1 MSEQKKSF
9 MDEQDFDAL
18 LSRSL
23 PELPPEDIV
32 ARTVPGKK
40 ALNRILIGYFL
51 STFTING
58 LGLNLILPVIG
69 QILMLLGFRALQH
82 ENRWFSACYIFAVL
96 QAFLRFG
103 KLILDTTIFD
113 LPFEDPQIAASAFY
127 IALALQ
133 VLLSVVSLLC
143 FWRGLRTVQKACGIR
158 SKAIGVLA
166 LLVWNLLFCA
176 MALLQMRGQFFGGYT
191 LLFLLVSLIIILWM
205 IARQA
210 KALDATGYVLQ
221 PAPLRLSDRTLT
233 LIILAIL
240 AIGCTC
246 GHLFFSSYTM
256 DWQKIDSTESAATS
270 ETKTHLAALGFPED
284 ILDDLTPED
293 LARCRD
299 AEQVVVDAR
308 TLNSENPSG
317 VEQAVID
324 PTLRDST
331 IDNDPEDLLLTN
343 VIVLVPGETPHVV
356 LFNHFSWLSTPKFYG
371 TAALNILPTY
381 EASAELWRLEDG
393 PTGRILYDDGDDSF
407 VADYHSIEMRTV
419 TSNLFRNVAPSPSL
433 YASFIF
439 PNQGTRQRGYITYTI
454 APRALLPEG
463 YRQAGYSQM
472 TYMHQKKRFLYPAET
487 ADSSSIFS
495 INGPFESMQPA
506 PLIFELTESGI
517 KLDQ

>member
-40 ALNRILIGYFL
+40 ALNRILVGYFL

-82 ENRWFSACYIFAVL
+82 ENRWFSACYVFAVL

-113 LPFEDPQIAASAFY
+113 LPFEDPQSAANAFY

-133 VLLSVVSLLC
+133 VLLTVVSLLC

-166 LLVWNLLFCA
+166 LLAWNLLLCA
-176 MALLQMRGQFFGGYT
+176 VFVAQARGQFIGGYT

-246 GHLFFSSYTM
+246 GHLFFSSYDM
-256 DWQKIDSTESAATS
+256 DWQTVDSTESAATS
-270 ETKTHLAALGFPED
+270 ETKTQLAALGFPED

-308 TLNSENPSG
+308 TLNSENP
-317 VEQAVID
+317 
-324 PTLRDST
+324 TF
-331 IDNDPEDLLLTN
+331 DNGDYDIRLTN

-454 APRALLPEG
+454 APRAILPEG

-495 INGPFESMQPA
+495 INGPFEAMQPA

>member
-1 MSEQKKSF
+1 
-9 MDEQDFDAL
+9 
-18 LSRSL
+18 
-23 PELPPEDIV
+23 
-32 ARTVPGKK
+32 
-40 ALNRILIGYFL
+40 
-51 STFTING
+51 
-58 LGLNLILPVIG
+58 
-69 QILMLLGFRALQH
+69 MLLGFRALQH
-82 ENRWFSACYIFAVL
+82 ENRWFSACYVFAVL

-308 TLNSENPSG
+308 TLNSENP
-317 VEQAVID
+317 
-324 PTLRDST
+324 TF
-331 IDNDPEDLLLTN
+331 DNGDYDIRLTN
-343 VIVLVPGETPHVV
+343 VIVLVPGDTPRVI

-381 EASAELWRLEDG
+381 EVSAELWRLEDG

-454 APRALLPEG
+454 APRAILPEG

-495 INGPFESMQPA
+495 INGPFEAMQPA

>member
-82 ENRWFSACYIFAVL
+82 ENRWFSACYVFAVL

-133 VLLSVVSLLC
+133 VLLTVVSLLC

-166 LLVWNLLFCA
+166 LLAWNLLFCA

-256 DWQKIDSTESAATS
+256 DWQTVDSTASAATS
-270 ETKTHLAALGFPED
+270 ETKSQLAALGFPED
-284 ILDDLTPED
+284 ILDDLTPDD

-308 TLNSENPSG
+308 TLNSENP
-317 VEQAVID
+317 
-324 PTLRDST
+324 TF
-331 IDNDPEDLLLTN
+331 DNGDYDIRLTN

-381 EASAELWRLEDG
+381 EVSAELWRLEDG

-454 APRALLPEG
+454 APRAILPEG

-495 INGPFESMQPA
+495 INGPFEAMQPA
-506 PLIFELTESGI
+506 PLNF
-517 KLDQ
+517 

>member
-9 MDEQDFDAL
+9 IDEQDFDAL

-82 ENRWFSACYIFAVL
+82 ENRWFSACYVFAVL

-113 LPFEDPQIAASAFY
+113 LPFEDPQSAANAFY

-133 VLLSVVSLLC
+133 VLLTVVSLLC

-246 GHLFFSSYTM
+246 GHLFFSSYDM
-256 DWQKIDSTESAATS
+256 DWQKIDSTASAATS
-270 ETKTHLAALGFPED
+270 ETKSQLAALGFPED
-284 ILDDLTPED
+284 ILDDLTPDD
-293 LARCRD
+293 LARCRG

-308 TLNSENPSG
+308 TLNSENP
-317 VEQAVID
+317 
-324 PTLRDST
+324 TF
-331 IDNDPEDLLLTN
+331 DNGDYDIRLTN
-343 VIVLVPGETPHVV
+343 VIVLVPGETPRVI

-381 EASAELWRLEDG
+381 EVSAELWRLENG

-454 APRALLPEG
+454 APRAILPEG

-495 INGPFESMQPA
+495 INGPFEAMQPA

>member
-82 ENRWFSACYIFAVL
+82 ENRWFSACYVFAVL
-96 QAFLRFG
+96 QTFLRFG

-113 LPFEDPQIAASAFY
+113 LPFEDPQSAANAFY

-133 VLLSVVSLLC
+133 VLLTVVSLLC

-166 LLVWNLLFCA
+166 LLAWNLLFCA
-176 MALLQMRGQFFGGYT
+176 MALLQMRGHLFGGYT
-191 LLFLLVSLIIILWM
+191 LLFLLFSLIIILWM

-246 GHLFFSSYTM
+246 GHLFFSSYDM
-256 DWQKIDSTESAATS
+256 DWQTVDSTESAATS
-270 ETKTHLAALGFPED
+270 ETKSQLAALGFPED

-293 LARCRD
+293 LARCHG

-308 TLNSENPSG
+308 TLNSENP
-317 VEQAVID
+317 
-324 PTLRDST
+324 TF
-331 IDNDPEDLLLTN
+331 DNGDYDIRLTN

-381 EASAELWRLEDG
+381 EVSAELWRLENG

-439 PNQGTRQRGYITYTI
+439 PSQGSRQRGYITYTI
-454 APRALLPEG
+454 APRAILPEG

-495 INGPFESMQPA
+495 INGPFEAMQPA

>member
-40 ALNRILIGYFL
+40 ALNRILVGYFL

-82 ENRWFSACYIFAVL
+82 ENRWFSACYVFAVL

-113 LPFEDPQIAASAFY
+113 LPFEDPQSAANAFY

-133 VLLSVVSLLC
+133 VLLTVVSLLC
-143 FWRGLRTVQKACGIR
+143 FWRGLRTVQKACRIR

-233 LIILAIL
+233 LIILGIL

-246 GHLFFSSYTM
+246 GHLFFSSYDM
-256 DWQKIDSTESAATS
+256 DWQTVYSTESAATS
-270 ETKTHLAALGFPED
+270 ETKSQLAALGFPED

-293 LARCRD
+293 LARCHG

-308 TLNSENPSG
+308 TLNSENP
-317 VEQAVID
+317 
-324 PTLRDST
+324 TF
-331 IDNDPEDLLLTN
+331 DNGDYDIRLTN

-356 LFNHFSWLSTPKFYG
+356 LFNHFSWLSIPKFYG

-381 EASAELWRLEDG
+381 EVSAELWRLEDG

-454 APRALLPEG
+454 APRAILPEG

-495 INGPFESMQPA
+495 INGPFEAMQPA

>member
-32 ARTVPGKK
+32 AQTVPGKK
-40 ALNRILIGYFL
+40 ALNRILVGYFL

-82 ENRWFSACYIFAVL
+82 ENRWFSACYVFAVL

-113 LPFEDPQIAASAFY
+113 LPFEDPQNAASAFY

-133 VLLSVVSLLC
+133 VLLTVVSLLC

-166 LLVWNLLFCA
+166 LLAWNLLLCA
-176 MALLQMRGQFFGGYT
+176 VFVAQARGQFIGGYT

-233 LIILAIL
+233 LIILGIL

-246 GHLFFSSYTM
+246 GHLFFSSYDM
-256 DWQKIDSTESAATS
+256 DWQTVDSTESAATS
-270 ETKTHLAALGFPED
+270 ETKSQLAALGFPED

-293 LARCRD
+293 LARCHG

-308 TLNSENPSG
+308 TLNSENP
-317 VEQAVID
+317 
-324 PTLRDST
+324 TF
-331 IDNDPEDLLLTN
+331 DNGDYDIRLTN
-343 VIVLVPGETPHVV
+343 VIVLVPRETPHVV

-381 EASAELWRLEDG
+381 EASAELWRLED
-393 PTGRILYDDGDDSF
+393 GRILYDDGDDSF

-454 APRALLPEG
+454 APRAILPEG
-463 YRQAGYSQM
+463 YRQAGYSQV

-495 INGPFESMQPA
+495 INGPFEAMQPA

>member
-23 PELPPEDIV
+23 PELPPEGIV

-82 ENRWFSACYIFAVL
+82 ENRWFSACYVFAVL

-113 LPFEDPQIAASAFY
+113 LPFEDPQSAANAFY

-133 VLLSVVSLLC
+133 VLLTVVSLLC
-143 FWRGLRTVQKACGIR
+143 FWRSLRTVQKACGIR

-293 LARCRD
+293 LARCRG

-308 TLNSENPSG
+308 TLNSENP
-317 VEQAVID
+317 
-324 PTLRDST
+324 TF
-331 IDNDPEDLLLTN
+331 DNGDYNIRLTN
-343 VIVLVPGETPHVV
+343 VIVLVPGETPHAV

-381 EASAELWRLEDG
+381 EVSAELWRLEDG
-393 PTGRILYDDGDDSF
+393 PTGRVLYDDGDDSF

-454 APRALLPEG
+454 APRAILPEE

-495 INGPFESMQPA
+495 INGPFEAMQPA

>member
-1 MSEQKKSF
+1 MSRILTHCFRAACQSCPRKTS
-9 MDEQDFDAL
+9 
-18 LSRSL
+18 SL
-23 PELPPEDIV
+23 GPFPE
-32 ARTVPGKK
+32 KK
-40 ALNRILIGYFL
+40 ALNRILVGYFL

-82 ENRWFSACYIFAVL
+82 ENRWFSACYVFAVL

-113 LPFEDPQIAASAFY
+113 LPFEDPQSAASAFY

-133 VLLSVVSLLC
+133 VLLTVVSLLC
-143 FWRGLRTVQKACGIR
+143 FWRGLRTVQKACRIR

-221 PAPLRLSDRTLT
+221 PTPLRLSDRTLT
-233 LIILAIL
+233 LIILGIL

-246 GHLFFSSYTM
+246 GHLFFSSYDM
-256 DWQKIDSTESAATS
+256 DWQTVDSTEAAATS
-270 ETKTHLAALGFPED
+270 ETKSQLAALGFPED

-293 LARCRD
+293 LARCHG

-308 TLNSENPSG
+308 TLNSENP
-317 VEQAVID
+317 
-324 PTLRDST
+324 TF
-331 IDNDPEDLLLTN
+331 DNGDYDIRLTN

-454 APRALLPEG
+454 APRAILPEG

-495 INGPFESMQPA
+495 INGPFEAMQPA

>member
-32 ARTVPGKK
+32 AQTVPGKK
-40 ALNRILIGYFL
+40 ALNRILVGYFL

-82 ENRWFSACYIFAVL
+82 ENRWFSACYVFAVL

-113 LPFEDPQIAASAFY
+113 LPFEDPQNAASAFY

-133 VLLSVVSLLC
+133 VLLTVVSLLC
-143 FWRGLRTVQKACGIR
+143 FWHGLRTVQKACGIR

-166 LLVWNLLFCA
+166 LLVWNLLLCA
-176 MALLQMRGQFFGGYT
+176 VFVAQARGQFIGGYT
-191 LLFLLVSLIIILWM
+191 LLFLLFSLIIILWM

-308 TLNSENPSG
+308 TLNSENP
-317 VEQAVID
+317 
-324 PTLRDST
+324 TF
-331 IDNDPEDLLLTN
+331 DNGDYDIRLTN
-343 VIVLVPGETPHVV
+343 VIVLVPGDTPRVI

-381 EASAELWRLEDG
+381 EVSAELWRLENG

-433 YASFIF
+433 YASFIS

>member
-82 ENRWFSACYIFAVL
+82 ENRWFSACYVFAVL

-113 LPFEDPQIAASAFY
+113 LPFEDPQSAANAFY

-133 VLLSVVSLLC
+133 VLLTVVSLLC

-166 LLVWNLLFCA
+166 LLAWNLLLCA
-176 MALLQMRGQFFGGYT
+176 VFVAQARGQFIGGYT

-233 LIILAIL
+233 LIILGIL

-246 GHLFFSSYTM
+246 GHLFFSSYDM
-256 DWQKIDSTESAATS
+256 DWQTVDSTESAATS
-270 ETKTHLAALGFPED
+270 ETKSQLAALGFPED

-293 LARCRD
+293 LARCHG

-308 TLNSENPSG
+308 TLDSENP
-317 VEQAVID
+317 
-324 PTLRDST
+324 TF
-331 IDNDPEDLLLTN
+331 DNGDYDIRLTN

-356 LFNHFSWLSTPKFYG
+356 LFNHFSWLSIPKFYG

-381 EASAELWRLEDG
+381 EVSAELWRLENG

-454 APRALLPEG
+454 APRAILPEG

>member
-32 ARTVPGKK
+32 AQTVPGKK
-40 ALNRILIGYFL
+40 ALNRILVGYFL

-82 ENRWFSACYIFAVL
+82 ENRWFSACYVFAVL

-113 LPFEDPQIAASAFY
+113 LPFEDPQYAASAFY

-133 VLLSVVSLLC
+133 VLLTVVSLLC

-166 LLVWNLLFCA
+166 LLAWNLLLCA
-176 MALLQMRGQFFGGYT
+176 VFMAQARGQFIGGYT

-233 LIILAIL
+233 LIILGIL

-246 GHLFFSSYTM
+246 GHLFFSSYDM
-256 DWQKIDSTESAATS
+256 DWQTVDSTESAATS

-284 ILDDLTPED
+284 ILDDLTPDD

-308 TLNSENPSG
+308 TLNSENP
-317 VEQAVID
+317 
-324 PTLRDST
+324 TF
-331 IDNDPEDLLLTN
+331 DNGDFDIRLTN
-343 VIVLVPGETPHVV
+343 VIVLVPGDTPRVI

-381 EASAELWRLEDG
+381 EVSAELWRLEDG

-407 VADYHSIEMRTV
+407 VADHHSIEMRTV

-433 YASFIF
+433 YANFIF

>member
-82 ENRWFSACYIFAVL
+82 ENRWFSACYVFAVL

-113 LPFEDPQIAASAFY
+113 LPFEDPQSAANAFY

-133 VLLSVVSLLC
+133 VLLTVVSLLC

-191 LLFLLVSLIIILWM
+191 LLFLLVCLIIILWM

-308 TLNSENPSG
+308 TLNSENP
-317 VEQAVID
+317 
-324 PTLRDST
+324 TF
-331 IDNDPEDLLLTN
+331 DNGDYDIRLTN
-343 VIVLVPGETPHVV
+343 VIVLVPGDTPRVI

-381 EASAELWRLEDG
+381 EVSAELWRLEDG

>member
-40 ALNRILIGYFL
+40 ALNRILVGYFL

-82 ENRWFSACYIFAVL
+82 ENRWFSACYVFAVL

-113 LPFEDPQIAASAFY
+113 LPFEDPQSAANAFY

-133 VLLSVVSLLC
+133 VLLTVVSLLC
-143 FWRGLRTVQKACGIR
+143 FWRGLRTVQKACRIR

-246 GHLFFSSYTM
+246 GHLFFSSYDM
-256 DWQKIDSTESAATS
+256 DWQTVDSTESAATS
-270 ETKTHLAALGFPED
+270 ETKSQLAALGFPED

-293 LARCRD
+293 LARCHG

-308 TLNSENPSG
+308 TLNSENP
-317 VEQAVID
+317 
-324 PTLRDST
+324 TF
-331 IDNDPEDLLLTN
+331 DNGDYDIRLTN

-356 LFNHFSWLSTPKFYG
+356 LFNHFSWLSIPKFYG

-381 EASAELWRLEDG
+381 EVSAELWRLEDG

-454 APRALLPEG
+454 APRAILPEG

-495 INGPFESMQPA
+495 INGPFEAMQPA

>member
-40 ALNRILIGYFL
+40 ALNRILVGYFL

-82 ENRWFSACYIFAVL
+82 ENRWFSACYVFAVL

-113 LPFEDPQIAASAFY
+113 LPFEDPQSAANAFY

-133 VLLSVVSLLC
+133 VLLTVVSLLC

-166 LLVWNLLFCA
+166 LLAWNLLLCA
-176 MALLQMRGQFFGGYT
+176 VFVAQARGQFIGGYT

-233 LIILAIL
+233 LIILGIL

-246 GHLFFSSYTM
+246 GHLFFSSYDM
-256 DWQKIDSTESAATS
+256 DWQTVDSTESAATS
-270 ETKTHLAALGFPED
+270 ETKSQLAALGFPED

-293 LARCRD
+293 LARCHG

-308 TLNSENPSG
+308 TLNSENP
-317 VEQAVID
+317 
-324 PTLRDST
+324 TF
-331 IDNDPEDLLLTN
+331 DNGDYDIRLTN

-381 EASAELWRLEDG
+381 EVSAELWRLEDG

>member
-40 ALNRILIGYFL
+40 ALNRILVGYFL

-82 ENRWFSACYIFAVL
+82 ENRWFNACYVFAVL

-113 LPFEDPQIAASAFY
+113 LPFEDPQNAASAFY

-133 VLLSVVSLLC
+133 VLLTVVSLLC
-143 FWRGLRTVQKACGIR
+143 FWCGLRTVQKACGIR
-158 SKAIGVLA
+158 SKDIGVLA

-191 LLFLLVSLIIILWM
+191 LLFLLFSLIIILWM

-221 PAPLRLSDRTLT
+221 PEPLRLSDRTLT
-233 LIILAIL
+233 LIILGIL

-246 GHLFFSSYTM
+246 GHLFFSSYDM
-256 DWQKIDSTESAATS
+256 DWQTVDSTESAATS
-270 ETKTHLAALGFPED
+270 ETKSQLAALGFPED

-293 LARCRD
+293 LARCHG

-308 TLNSENPSG
+308 TLNSENP
-317 VEQAVID
+317 
-324 PTLRDST
+324 TF
-331 IDNDPEDLLLTN
+331 DNGDYDIRLTN

-356 LFNHFSWLSTPKFYG
+356 LFNHFSWLSIPKFYG

-381 EASAELWRLEDG
+381 EVSAELWRLENG

-454 APRALLPEG
+454 APRAILPEG

>member
-40 ALNRILIGYFL
+40 ALNRILVGYFL

-82 ENRWFSACYIFAVL
+82 ENRWFNACYVFAVL

-113 LPFEDPQIAASAFY
+113 LPFEDPQNAANAFY

-133 VLLSVVSLLC
+133 VLLTVVSLLC

-233 LIILAIL
+233 LIILGIL

-246 GHLFFSSYTM
+246 GHLFFSSYDM
-256 DWQKIDSTESAATS
+256 DWQTVDSTESAATS
-270 ETKTHLAALGFPED
+270 ETKSQLAALGFPED

-293 LARCRD
+293 LARCRG
-299 AEQVVVDAR
+299 AEQVVVDAH

-324 PTLRDST
+324 PTLHDST
-331 IDNDPEDLLLTN
+331 IDNDPDDLRLTN

-381 EASAELWRLEDG
+381 EVSAELWRLEDG

-454 APRALLPEG
+454 APRAILPEG

-495 INGPFESMQPA
+495 INGPFEAMQPA

>member
-18 LSRSL
+18 LTRSL

-40 ALNRILIGYFL
+40 ALNRILVGYFL

-82 ENRWFSACYIFAVL
+82 ENRWFSACYVFAVL

-113 LPFEDPQIAASAFY
+113 LPFEDPQNAANAFY

-133 VLLSVVSLLC
+133 VLLTVVSLLC

-221 PAPLRLSDRTLT
+221 PAPLRLPDRTLT
-233 LIILAIL
+233 LIILGIL

-246 GHLFFSSYTM
+246 GHLFFSSYDM
-256 DWQKIDSTESAATS
+256 DWQTVDSTESAATS
-270 ETKTHLAALGFPED
+270 ETKSQLTALGFPED

-293 LARCRD
+293 LARCHG

-308 TLNSENPSG
+308 TLNSENP
-317 VEQAVID
+317 
-324 PTLRDST
+324 TF
-331 IDNDPEDLLLTN
+331 DNGDYDIRLTN

-356 LFNHFSWLSTPKFYG
+356 LFNHFSWLSIPKFYG

-381 EASAELWRLEDG
+381 EVSAELWRLENG

-454 APRALLPEG
+454 APRAILPEG

-495 INGPFESMQPA
+495 INGPFEAMQPA

>member
-9 MDEQDFDAL
+9 MDEQDFDVL

-82 ENRWFSACYIFAVL
+82 ENRWFSACYVFAVL

-166 LLVWNLLFCA
+166 LLAWNLLFCA

-191 LLFLLVSLIIILWM
+191 LLFLLFSLIIILWM

-308 TLNSENPSG
+308 TLNSENP
-317 VEQAVID
+317 
-324 PTLRDST
+324 TF
-331 IDNDPEDLLLTN
+331 DNGDYDIRLTN
-343 VIVLVPGETPHVV
+343 VIVLVPGETPRVV

-381 EASAELWRLEDG
+381 EVSAELWRLEDG

>member
-40 ALNRILIGYFL
+40 ALNRILVGYFL

-82 ENRWFSACYIFAVL
+82 ENRWFSACYVFAVL

-113 LPFEDPQIAASAFY
+113 LPFEDPQSAANAFY

-133 VLLSVVSLLC
+133 VLLTVVSLLC

-166 LLVWNLLFCA
+166 LLAWNLLLCA
-176 MALLQMRGQFFGGYT
+176 VFVAQARRQFIGGYT

-233 LIILAIL
+233 LIILGIL

-246 GHLFFSSYTM
+246 GHLFFSSYDM
-256 DWQKIDSTESAATS
+256 DWQTVDSTESAATS
-270 ETKTHLAALGFPED
+270 ETKSQLAALGFPED

-293 LARCRD
+293 LARCHG

-308 TLNSENPSG
+308 TLNSENP
-317 VEQAVID
+317 
-324 PTLRDST
+324 TF
-331 IDNDPEDLLLTN
+331 DNGDYDIRLTN
-343 VIVLVPGETPHVV
+343 VIVLVPGDTPRVI

-381 EASAELWRLEDG
+381 EVSAELWRLEDG

-419 TSNLFRNVAPSPSL
+419 TSNLFQNVAPSPSL

>member
-32 ARTVPGKK
+32 SRTVPGKK

-82 ENRWFSACYIFAVL
+82 ENRWFSACYVFAVL

-113 LPFEDPQIAASAFY
+113 LPFEDPQSAANAFY

-308 TLNSENPSG
+308 TLNSENP
-317 VEQAVID
+317 
-324 PTLRDST
+324 TF
-331 IDNDPEDLLLTN
+331 DNGDDDIRLTN

-381 EASAELWRLEDG
+381 EVSAELWRLEDG

-454 APRALLPEG
+454 APRAILPEG

-487 ADSSSIFS
+487 ADSSS
-495 INGPFESMQPA
+495 GPFESMQPA

>member
-32 ARTVPGKK
+32 AQTVPGKK
-40 ALNRILIGYFL
+40 ALNRILVGYFL

-82 ENRWFSACYIFAVL
+82 ENRWFSACYVFAVL

-113 LPFEDPQIAASAFY
+113 LPFEDPQSAASAFY

-133 VLLSVVSLLC
+133 VLLTVVSLIC
-143 FWRGLRTVQKACGIR
+143 FWRGLRIVQKACGIR

-166 LLVWNLLFCA
+166 LLAWNLLFCA

-191 LLFLLVSLIIILWM
+191 LLFLLFSLIIILWM

-246 GHLFFSSYTM
+246 GHLFFSSYDM
-256 DWQKIDSTESAATS
+256 DWQTVDSTESAATS

-308 TLNSENPSG
+308 TLNSENP
-317 VEQAVID
+317 
-324 PTLRDST
+324 TF
-331 IDNDPEDLLLTN
+331 DNGDYDIRLTN
-343 VIVLVPGETPHVV
+343 VIVLVPGDTPRVI

-381 EASAELWRLEDG
+381 EVSAELWRLEDG

>member
-82 ENRWFSACYIFAVL
+82 ENRWFSACYVFAVL

-133 VLLSVVSLLC
+133 VLLSVVSLIC

-166 LLVWNLLFCA
+166 LLAWNLLLCA
-176 MALLQMRGQFFGGYT
+176 VFVAQARGQFISGYT

-308 TLNSENPSG
+308 TLNSENP
-317 VEQAVID
+317 
-324 PTLRDST
+324 TF
-331 IDNDPEDLLLTN
+331 DNGDYDIRLTN

-381 EASAELWRLEDG
+381 EVSAKLWRLENG

-439 PNQGTRQRGYITYTI
+439 PNQGSRQRGYITYTI
-454 APRALLPEG
+454 APRAILPEG

-495 INGPFESMQPA
+495 INGPFEAMQPA

>member
-1 MSEQKKSF
+1 
-9 MDEQDFDAL
+9 
-18 LSRSL
+18 
-23 PELPPEDIV
+23 
-32 ARTVPGKK
+32 
-40 ALNRILIGYFL
+40 
-51 STFTING
+51 
-58 LGLNLILPVIG
+58 
-69 QILMLLGFRALQH
+69 
-82 ENRWFSACYIFAVL
+82 
-96 QAFLRFG
+96 
-103 KLILDTTIFD
+103 
-113 LPFEDPQIAASAFY
+113 
-127 IALALQ
+127 
-133 VLLSVVSLLC
+133 
-143 FWRGLRTVQKACGIR
+143 
-158 SKAIGVLA
+158 
-166 LLVWNLLFCA
+166 
-176 MALLQMRGQFFGGYT
+176 MRGQFFGGYT

-284 ILDDLTPED
+284 ILDDLTPDD
-293 LARCRD
+293 LARCHG

-308 TLNSENPSG
+308 TLNSENP
-317 VEQAVID
+317 
-324 PTLRDST
+324 TF
-331 IDNDPEDLLLTN
+331 DNGDYDIRLTN

-356 LFNHFSWLSTPKFYG
+356 LFNHFSWLSIPKFYG

-381 EASAELWRLEDG
+381 EVSAELWRLENG

-454 APRALLPEG
+454 APRAILPEG

-495 INGPFESMQPA
+495 INVPFESMQPA

>member
-9 MDEQDFDAL
+9 MDEQNFDAL

-40 ALNRILIGYFL
+40 ALNRILVGYFL

-82 ENRWFSACYIFAVL
+82 ENRWFSACYVFAVL

-113 LPFEDPQIAASAFY
+113 LPFEDPQSAANAFY

-133 VLLSVVSLLC
+133 VLLTVVSLLC

-166 LLVWNLLFCA
+166 LLAWNLLLCA
-176 MALLQMRGQFFGGYT
+176 VFVAQARGQFIGGYT

-233 LIILAIL
+233 LIILGIL

-246 GHLFFSSYTM
+246 GHLFFSSYDM
-256 DWQKIDSTESAATS
+256 DWQTVDSTESAATS
-270 ETKTHLAALGFPED
+270 ETKSQLAALGFPED

-293 LARCRD
+293 LARCHG

-308 TLNSENPSG
+308 TLNSENP
-317 VEQAVID
+317 
-324 PTLRDST
+324 TF
-331 IDNDPEDLLLTN
+331 DNGDYDIRLTN

-381 EASAELWRLEDG
+381 EVSAELWRLEDG

-454 APRALLPEG
+454 APRAILPEG

-495 INGPFESMQPA
+495 INGPFEAMQPA

>member
-40 ALNRILIGYFL
+40 ALNRILVGYFL

-82 ENRWFSACYIFAVL
+82 ENRWFSACYVFAVL

-113 LPFEDPQIAASAFY
+113 LPFEDPQSAANAFY

-133 VLLSVVSLLC
+133 VLLTVVSLLC

-166 LLVWNLLFCA
+166 LLAWNLLLCA
-176 MALLQMRGQFFGGYT
+176 VFVAQARGQFIGGYT

-233 LIILAIL
+233 LIILGIL

-246 GHLFFSSYTM
+246 GHLFFSSYDM
-256 DWQKIDSTESAATS
+256 DWQTVDSTESAATS
-270 ETKTHLAALGFPED
+270 ETKSQLAALGFPED

-293 LARCRD
+293 LARCHS

-308 TLNSENPSG
+308 TLNSENP
-317 VEQAVID
+317 
-324 PTLRDST
+324 TF
-331 IDNDPEDLLLTN
+331 DNGDYDIRLTN

-381 EASAELWRLEDG
+381 EVSAELWRLEDG

-439 PNQGTRQRGYITYTI
+439 PNQGTRQCGYITYTI
-454 APRALLPEG
+454 APRAILPEG

-472 TYMHQKKRFLYPAET
+472 TYMHQKKRFLYPAES
-487 ADSSSIFS
+487 AGSSSIFS
-495 INGPFESMQPA
+495 INGPFEAMQPA

>member
-9 MDEQDFDAL
+9 MDEQDFDTL

-82 ENRWFSACYIFAVL
+82 ENRWFSACYVFAVL

-113 LPFEDPQIAASAFY
+113 LPFEDSQSAANAFY

-133 VLLSVVSLLC
+133 VLLTVVSLLC

-308 TLNSENPSG
+308 TLNSENP
-317 VEQAVID
+317 
-324 PTLRDST
+324 TF
-331 IDNDPEDLLLTN
+331 DNGDYDIRLTN
-343 VIVLVPGETPHVV
+343 VIVLVPGDTPRVI

-454 APRALLPEG
+454 APRAILPEG

>member
-1 MSEQKKSF
+1 MSEQKKML

-82 ENRWFSACYIFAVL
+82 ENRWFSACYVFAVL

-113 LPFEDPQIAASAFY
+113 LPFEDPQNAASAFY

-133 VLLSVVSLLC
+133 VLLTVVSLIC

-166 LLVWNLLFCA
+166 LLAWNLLFCA

-191 LLFLLVSLIIILWM
+191 LLFLLFSLIIILWM

-246 GHLFFSSYTM
+246 GHLFFSSYDM
-256 DWQKIDSTESAATS
+256 DWQTVDSTESAVTS
-270 ETKTHLAALGFPED
+270 ETKAHLATLGFPED

-293 LARCRD
+293 LDRLSD
-299 AEQVVVDAR
+299 AEQVFVTTR
-308 TLNSENPSG
+308 SLNSENP
-317 VEQAVID
+317 
-324 PTLRDST
+324 TF
-331 IDNDPEDLLLTN
+331 DNGDYDIRLTN
-343 VIVLVPGETPHVV
+343 IGVLIPGEEPRVV
-356 LFNHFSWLSTPKFYG
+356 IFHHFRWLTSPEFYG
-371 TAALNILPTY
+371 TAALAIYPAYGTDPI
-381 EASAELWRLEDG
+381 LWRVDRA
-393 PTGRILYDDGDDSF
+393 PRGRILYNDAGDSF
-407 VADYHSIEMRTV
+407 AAGYHSIETRTT
-419 TSNLFRNVAPSPSL
+419 TSTVFTNLDPTTAVCAN
-433 YASFIF
+433 FIF
-439 PNQGTRQRGYITYTI
+439 PNQGENQRGYVTYSVL
-454 APRALLPEG
+454 PRADLPTG
-463 YRQAGYSQM
+463 VYSQM
-472 TYMHQKKRFLYPAET
+472 TYIHQTERFPYPLTT
-487 ADSSSIFS
+487 ADDHSGISLSSAFV
-495 INGPFESMQPA
+495 GMQPEPMLFDFA
-506 PLIFELTESGI
+506 TDSDGQHP
-517 KLDQ
+517 

>member
-69 QILMLLGFRALQH
+69 QVLMLLGFRALQH
-82 ENRWFSACYIFAVL
+82 ENRWFSACYVFAVL

-113 LPFEDPQIAASAFY
+113 LPFEDPQSAANAFY

-133 VLLSVVSLLC
+133 VLLTVVSLLC

-166 LLVWNLLFCA
+166 LLAWNLLLCA
-176 MALLQMRGQFFGGYT
+176 VFVAQARGQFIGGYT

-233 LIILAIL
+233 LIILGIL

-246 GHLFFSSYTM
+246 GHLFFSSYDM
-256 DWQKIDSTESAATS
+256 DWQTVDSTESAATS
-270 ETKTHLAALGFPED
+270 ETKSQLAALGFPED

-293 LARCRD
+293 LARCHG

-308 TLNSENPSG
+308 TLNSENP
-317 VEQAVID
+317 
-324 PTLRDST
+324 TF
-331 IDNDPEDLLLTN
+331 DNGDYDIRLTN

-356 LFNHFSWLSTPKFYG
+356 LFNHFSWLSIPKFYG

-381 EASAELWRLEDG
+381 EVSAELWRLENG

-454 APRALLPEG
+454 APRAILPEG

>member
-82 ENRWFSACYIFAVL
+82 ENRWFSACYVFAVL

-113 LPFEDPQIAASAFY
+113 LPFEDPQSAASAFY

-133 VLLSVVSLLC
+133 VLLSVVSLFC

-191 LLFLLVSLIIILWM
+191 LLFLLFSLIIILWM

-233 LIILAIL
+233 LIILGIL

-246 GHLFFSSYTM
+246 GHLFFSSYDM
-256 DWQKIDSTESAATS
+256 DWQTVDSTEAAATS
-270 ETKTHLAALGFPED
+270 ETKSQLAALGFPED

-293 LARCRD
+293 LARCHG

-308 TLNSENPSG
+308 TLNSENP
-317 VEQAVID
+317 
-324 PTLRDST
+324 TF
-331 IDNDPEDLLLTN
+331 DNGDYDIRLTN

-381 EASAELWRLEDG
+381 EVSAELWRLEDG

-454 APRALLPEG
+454 APRAILPEG

-495 INGPFESMQPA
+495 INGPFEAMQPA

>member
-82 ENRWFSACYIFAVL
+82 ENRWFSACYVFAVL

-113 LPFEDPQIAASAFY
+113 LPFEDPQSAANAFY

-133 VLLSVVSLLC
+133 VLLTVVSLLC
-143 FWRGLRTVQKACGIR
+143 FWRGLRSVQKACGIR

-166 LLVWNLLFCA
+166 LLAWNLLLCA
-176 MALLQMRGQFFGGYT
+176 VFVAQARGQFIGGYT

-233 LIILAIL
+233 LIILGIL

-246 GHLFFSSYTM
+246 GHLFFSSYDM
-256 DWQKIDSTESAATS
+256 DWQTVDSTESAATS
-270 ETKTHLAALGFPED
+270 ETKSQLAALGFPED

-293 LARCRD
+293 LARCHG

-308 TLNSENPSG
+308 TLNSENP
-317 VEQAVID
+317 
-324 PTLRDST
+324 TF
-331 IDNDPEDLLLTN
+331 DNGDYDIRLTN

-356 LFNHFSWLSTPKFYG
+356 LFNHFSWLSIPKFYG

-381 EASAELWRLEDG
+381 EVSAELWRLENG

-454 APRALLPEG
+454 APRAILPEG

>member
-40 ALNRILIGYFL
+40 ALNRILVGYFL

-82 ENRWFSACYIFAVL
+82 ENRWFSACYVFAVL

-113 LPFEDPQIAASAFY
+113 LPFEDPQSAASAFY

-133 VLLSVVSLLC
+133 VLLTVVSLLC
-143 FWRGLRTVQKACGIR
+143 FWRGLRTVQKACRIR

-166 LLVWNLLFCA
+166 LLAWNLLLCA
-176 MALLQMRGQFFGGYT
+176 VFVAQARGQFIGGYT

-221 PAPLRLSDRTLT
+221 PASLRLSDRTLT
-233 LIILAIL
+233 LIILGIL

-256 DWQKIDSTESAATS
+256 DWQKIDSKESAATS

-308 TLNSENPSG
+308 TLNSENP
-317 VEQAVID
+317 
-324 PTLRDST
+324 TF
-331 IDNDPEDLLLTN
+331 DNGDYDIRLTN

-381 EASAELWRLEDG
+381 EVSAELWRLEDG

-407 VADYHSIEMRTV
+407 VADHHSIEMRTV

-454 APRALLPEG
+454 APRAILPEG

>member
-82 ENRWFSACYIFAVL
+82 ENRWFSACYVFAVL

-113 LPFEDPQIAASAFY
+113 LPFEDPQSAANAFY

-133 VLLSVVSLLC
+133 VLLTVVSLLC

-166 LLVWNLLFCA
+166 LLAWNLLFCA
-176 MALLQMRGQFFGGYT
+176 MALLQMRGHLFGGYT
-191 LLFLLVSLIIILWM
+191 LLFLLFSLIIILWM

-240 AIGCTC
+240 AIGCTY
-246 GHLFFSSYTM
+246 GHLFFSSYDM
-256 DWQKIDSTESAATS
+256 DWQTVDSTESAATS

-284 ILDDLTPED
+284 ILDDLTPDD

-308 TLNSENPSG
+308 TLNSENP
-317 VEQAVID
+317 
-324 PTLRDST
+324 TF
-331 IDNDPEDLLLTN
+331 DNGDYDIRLTN
-343 VIVLVPGETPHVV
+343 VIVLVPGDTPRVI

-381 EASAELWRLEDG
+381 EVSAELWRLEDG

>member
-18 LSRSL
+18 LTRSL

-40 ALNRILIGYFL
+40 ALNRILVGYFL

-113 LPFEDPQIAASAFY
+113 LPFEDPQNAASAFY

-133 VLLSVVSLLC
+133 VLLTVVSLLC

-166 LLVWNLLFCA
+166 LLAWNLLLCA
-176 MALLQMRGQFFGGYT
+176 VFVAQARGQFIGGYT

-233 LIILAIL
+233 LIILGIL

-246 GHLFFSSYTM
+246 GHLFFSSYDM
-256 DWQKIDSTESAATS
+256 DWQTVDSTESAATS
-270 ETKTHLAALGFPED
+270 ETKSQLAALGFPED

-293 LARCRD
+293 LARCHG

-308 TLNSENPSG
+308 TLNSENP
-317 VEQAVID
+317 
-324 PTLRDST
+324 TF
-331 IDNDPEDLLLTN
+331 DNGDYDIRLTN

-381 EASAELWRLEDG
+381 EVSAELWRLEDG

>member
-40 ALNRILIGYFL
+40 ALNRILVGYFL

-82 ENRWFSACYIFAVL
+82 ENRWFSACYVFAVL

-113 LPFEDPQIAASAFY
+113 LPFEDPQNAASAFY

-133 VLLSVVSLLC
+133 VLLTVVSLLC

-166 LLVWNLLFCA
+166 LLAWNLLFCA
-176 MALLQMRGQFFGGYT
+176 MALLQMRGHFFGGYT
-191 LLFLLVSLIIILWM
+191 LLFLLFSLIIILWM

-246 GHLFFSSYTM
+246 GHLFFSSYDM
-256 DWQKIDSTESAATS
+256 DWQTVDSTESAATS
-270 ETKTHLAALGFPED
+270 ETKSQLAALGFPED

-293 LARCRD
+293 LARCHG

-308 TLNSENPSG
+308 TLNSENP
-317 VEQAVID
+317 
-324 PTLRDST
+324 TF
-331 IDNDPEDLLLTN
+331 DNGDYDIRLTN

-356 LFNHFSWLSTPKFYG
+356 LFNHFSWLSIPKFYG

-381 EASAELWRLEDG
+381 EVSAELWRLENG

-454 APRALLPEG
+454 APRAILPEG

>member
-82 ENRWFSACYIFAVL
+82 ENRWFSACYVFAVL

-113 LPFEDPQIAASAFY
+113 LPFEDPQNAASAFY

-133 VLLSVVSLLC
+133 VLLTVVSLLC

-166 LLVWNLLFCA
+166 LLAWNLLFCA
-176 MALLQMRGQFFGGYT
+176 MALLQMRGHFFGGYT
-191 LLFLLVSLIIILWM
+191 LLFLLFSLIIILWM
-205 IARQA
+205 ISRQA

-221 PAPLRLSDRTLT
+221 PAPLRFSDRTLT

-299 AEQVVVDAR
+299 AEQVIVDAR
-308 TLNSENPSG
+308 TLNSENP
-317 VEQAVID
+317 
-324 PTLRDST
+324 TF
-331 IDNDPEDLLLTN
+331 DNGDYDIRLTN

-381 EASAELWRLEDG
+381 EVSAELWRLEDG

-407 VADYHSIEMRTV
+407 VADYHSIEMLR
-419 TSNLFRNVAPSPSL
+419 
-433 YASFIF
+433 
-439 PNQGTRQRGYITYTI
+439 
-454 APRALLPEG
+454 LLLV
-463 YRQAGYSQM
+463 S
-472 TYMHQKKRFLYPAET
+472 TPA
-487 ADSSSIFS
+487 SSSRIRARASVATSPIRSLRARSFLKV
-495 INGPFESMQPA
+495 IA
-506 PLIFELTESGI
+506 KRATAR
-517 KLDQ
+517 

>member
-32 ARTVPGKK
+32 AQTVPGKK
-40 ALNRILIGYFL
+40 ALNRILVGYFL

-82 ENRWFSACYIFAVL
+82 ENRWFSACYVFAVL

-113 LPFEDPQIAASAFY
+113 LPFEDPQNAASAFY

-133 VLLSVVSLLC
+133 VLLTVVSLLC

-166 LLVWNLLFCA
+166 LLAWNLLFCA
-176 MALLQMRGQFFGGYT
+176 MALLQMRGHFFGGYT
-191 LLFLLVSLIIILWM
+191 LLFLLFSLIIILWM

-233 LIILAIL
+233 LIILGIL

-246 GHLFFSSYTM
+246 GHLFFSSYDM
-256 DWQKIDSTESAATS
+256 DWQTVDSTESAATS
-270 ETKTHLAALGFPED
+270 ETKSQLAALGFPED

-293 LARCRD
+293 LARCHG

-308 TLNSENPSG
+308 TLNSENP
-317 VEQAVID
+317 
-324 PTLRDST
+324 TF
-331 IDNDPEDLLLTN
+331 DNGDYDIRLTN

-356 LFNHFSWLSTPKFYG
+356 LFNHFSWLSIPKFYG

-381 EASAELWRLEDG
+381 EVSAELWRLENG

-454 APRALLPEG
+454 APRAILPEG

>member
-82 ENRWFSACYIFAVL
+82 ENRWFSACYVFAVL

-113 LPFEDPQIAASAFY
+113 LPFEDPQNAASAFY

-133 VLLSVVSLLC
+133 VLLTVVSLLC

-166 LLVWNLLFCA
+166 LLAWNLLFCA

-256 DWQKIDSTESAATS
+256 DWQTVDSTESAATS

-308 TLNSENPSG
+308 TLNSENP
-317 VEQAVID
+317 
-324 PTLRDST
+324 TF
-331 IDNDPEDLLLTN
+331 DNGDYDIRLTN
-343 VIVLVPGETPHVV
+343 VIVLVPGDTPRVI

-381 EASAELWRLEDG
+381 EVSAELWRLEDG
-393 PTGRILYDDGDDSF
+393 PTGRILYDDGGDSF

-495 INGPFESMQPA
+495 INGPFEAMQPA